1 MATFKAALAIC
12 CLLLVIA
19 TSGTGTIHRAKN
31 AKKATTGARPLP
43 LDNPGPSPE
52 DMIPSGHSTETWVY
66 ATISA
71 MLVGLSGIF
80 PLLVIPIEAGKAL
93 RKGGKFDLNLKQMPN

>member
-1 MATFKAALAIC
+1 MVTHKAVLAIC
-12 CLLLVIA
+12 CLLLVLA

-31 AKKATTGARPLP
+31 AKKTTSSRHPPLH
-43 LDNPGPSPE
+43 NPRPSPQNME
-52 DMIPSGHSTETWVY
+52 LSAGGHSRETWVY

-80 PLLVIPIEAGKAL
+80 PLVVIPIESGKTL
-93 RKGGKFDLNLKQMPN
+93 RKGGKLTSY

>member
-1 MATFKAALAIC
+1 MIVLANGGI
-12 CLLLVIA
+12 
-19 TSGTGTIHRAKN
+19 GTIHRAKN
-31 AKKATTGARPLP
+31 AKKTFSARNY
-43 LDNPGPSPE
+43 NPGPKIE
-52 DMIPSGHSTETWVY
+52 TETVQFTGGHSRETWVY

-93 RKGGKFDLNLKQMPN
+93 RKGGKWT